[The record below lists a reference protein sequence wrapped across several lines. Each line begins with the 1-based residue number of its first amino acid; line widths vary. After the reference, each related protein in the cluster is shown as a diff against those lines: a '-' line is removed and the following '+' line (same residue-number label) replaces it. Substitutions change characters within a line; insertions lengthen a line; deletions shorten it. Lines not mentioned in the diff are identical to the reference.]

1 MFRIKKI
8 PTSLIL
14 LLVLAD
20 VAFAAHPLITDDAN
34 TQGRGNVQV
43 EVNGQISINKYKV
56 SDDDGEPLTVRS
68 RESELKTTVSYG
80 IVDSVDAMVTIP
92 YQWETI
98 ETGSSAFFHEDGV
111 ADVAL
116 EIKWL
121 FLKKNGFLFALKP
134 GITLPV
140 GDTDKNLGS
149 GRMNGS
155 LFLITTREMTY
166 GNLHLS
172 LGYIRN
178 ENSIDQ
184 KEDIWHASLAGEWKV
199 VKALRLVANAGME
212 ENPDKLSSVDRAF
225 VLGGVIFSP
234 AANLD
239 IDAGIKAGLTDTE
252 TDWVFMGGVTFRF

>member
-1 MFRIKKI
+1 MLWIKKI
-8 PTSLIL
+8 LTSLIL
-14 LLVLAD
+14 LLSVGN
-20 VAFAAHPLITDDAN
+20 VAFAAHPLITDEAG

-43 EVNGQISINKYKV
+43 EVNGQISINKFRV
-56 SDDDGEPLTVRS
+56 SDDYGEPLTIRS
-68 RESELKTTVSYG
+68 RESELKATVSYG
-80 IVDSVDAMVTIP
+80 IVDSADVLVTIP

-98 ETGSSAFFHEDGV
+98 ETSSSTFFHEDGV

-116 EIKWL
+116 EMKWL

-149 GRMNGS
+149 GRMNAR
-155 LFLITTREMTY
+155 LFLITTSEMEF
-166 GNLHLS
+166 GNLHLN

-212 ENPDKLSSVDRAF
+212 ENPDKLSSVDRTF

-239 IDAGIKAGLTDTE
+239 IDAGIKAGLTDAE
-252 TDWVFMGGVTFRF
+252 MDWVFMGGVTFRF